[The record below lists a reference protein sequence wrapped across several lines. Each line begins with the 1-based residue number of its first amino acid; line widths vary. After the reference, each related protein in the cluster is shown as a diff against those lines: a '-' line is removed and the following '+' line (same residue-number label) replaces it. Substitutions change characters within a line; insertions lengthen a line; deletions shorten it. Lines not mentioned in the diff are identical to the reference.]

1 MILCLDVGNSQI
13 YGGVYEEGKLLFQ
26 FRKRSTTEAS
36 SDEMG
41 MFLRQVLRENGINPD
56 RVKNIA
62 FCTVVPDIIHTL
74 RNCCVRY
81 FKINPFMVG
90 PGVRCGIKIK
100 YRNPLELGA
109 DRIANAIAAVHKF
122 PNRDLMIIDM
132 GTAITVC
139 AITAEKEY
147 LGGAI
152 FPGLKTSMDALE
164 SKTARLP
171 SVEIIKPEAACGRS
185 TVENIQSGLFFGTL
199 GMAKELIARMTEEC
213 FAGKKPMVIGTGGF
227 AGMYAESGL
236 FDVFVPDLVLTGV
249 FQSLSMNQER

>member
-1 MILCLDVGNSQI
+1 MILCLDIGNSQI
-13 YGGVYEEGKLLFQ
+13 YGGVYSEKKLKFQ
-26 FRKRSTTEAS
+26 FRKRSATEAS

-56 RVKNIA
+56 EIKNIA
-62 FCTVVPDIIHTL
+62 FCSVVPDIIHTL

-90 PGVRCGIKIK
+90 PGVKCGIKIK

-109 DRIANAIAAVHKF
+109 DRIANAIAAVHKY
-122 PNRDLMIIDM
+122 PGRDLVIIDM

-139 AITAEKEY
+139 AITSDKQY
-147 LGGAI
+147 MGGAI

-185 TVENIQSGLFFGTL
+185 TVENIQSGLYFGTL
-199 GMAKELIARMTEEC
+199 GMARELITRISAEC
-213 FAGKKPMVIGTGGF
+213 FDGRKPMVIGTGGF

-236 FDVFVPDLVLTGV
+236 FDEFVPDLVLSGI
-249 FQSLSMNQER
+249 FQSLSMNS

>member
-13 YGGVYEEGKLLFQ
+13 YGGVYSEKKLKFQ
-26 FRKRSTTEAS
+26 FRKRSAVEAS

-56 RVKNIA
+56 EIKNIA

-109 DRIANAIAAVHKF
+109 DRIANAIAAVHKY
-122 PNRDLMIIDM
+122 PGRDIVIIDM

-139 AITAEKEY
+139 AVTFDKQY
-147 LGGAI
+147 MGGAI

-164 SKTARLP
+164 SKTAKLP

-185 TVENIQSGLFFGTL
+185 TVENIQSGLYFGTL
-199 GMAKELIARMTEEC
+199 GMARELITRISAEC
-213 FAGKKPMVIGTGGF
+213 FEGRKPMVIGTGGF
-227 AGMYAESGL
+227 AGMYTESGL
-236 FDVFVPDLVLTGV
+236 FDEFVPDLVLSGI
-249 FQSLSMNQER
+249 FHSLSMNS